1 MPPVTGGHK
10 KRKMSLKL
18 LENDG
23 ALLSNKWLN
32 WIKVLVCQT
41 EHIIQNHSKFLSFDI
56 VSQSVP

>member
-1 MPPVTGGHK
+1 MNKGHGHPTGGHRK
-10 KRKMSLKL
+10 KRKISLKL

-41 EHIIQNHSKFLSFDI
+41 EHVIQNHSNFYPLT
-56 VSQSVP
+56 